1 MSDQNSE
8 QQQTSPRQITSPKEA
23 IHKNNNELT
32 NLKDMK
38 NMRTRKL
45 LHRSENCVIYEET
58 EEQIKR
64 RLNKDHV
71 RDNYYRT

>member
-32 NLKDMK
+32 NLKD
-38 NMRTRKL
+38 
-45 LHRSENCVIYEET
+45 
-58 EEQIKR
+58 
-64 RLNKDHV
+64 
-71 RDNYYRT
+71 